1 MPYDMTSTHF
11 TDDLKSTI
19 GAPTK
24 AAFETV
30 PVGRYGGRQRVI
42 TGNYEVATTDIDTS
56 GDLIVLARLP
66 AQAVVQAI
74 LMCND
79 ALDVGTA
86 LDFDLGIF
94 DENQAVLDQ
103 DYFAAAITQLSS
115 AVAAPGTD
123 LRYSAATD
131 ADTVGDQLWEMAGV
145 ATDPGGVMYD
155 IVITIVDGAVGAQ
168 AGTIGY
174 EILYTV
180 D

>member
-74 LMCND
+74 LICND

-94 DENQAVLDQ
+94 DENQVVLDQ
-103 DYFAAAITQLSS
+103 DYFASGITQLIA
-115 AVAAPGTD
+115 AVVAPGTN
-123 LRYSAATD
+123 LTHEAATGCER
-131 ADTVGDQLWEMAGV
+131 VGQRLWEAAGV

-155 IVITIVDGAVGAQ
+155 IVMTIVDAA
-168 AGTIGY
+168 ATAAALTLSYTIT
-174 EILYTV
+174 YTI